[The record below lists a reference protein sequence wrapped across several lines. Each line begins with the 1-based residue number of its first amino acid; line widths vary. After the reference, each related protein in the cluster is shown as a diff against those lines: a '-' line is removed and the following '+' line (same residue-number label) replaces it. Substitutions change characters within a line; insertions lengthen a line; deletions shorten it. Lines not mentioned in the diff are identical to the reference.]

1 MPPTARSIVT
11 QRIASLYKKFPDFE
25 FTPLLVDGLTERD
38 AALARAIDHA
48 ILRRWLSLTTLI
60 DHATDRNVRQL
71 DSTVG
76 ATLLVAAAQLM
87 LMDRIPDHAIIHN
100 AVEWLKT
107 ESKHSRA
114 TGFVNAV
121 LRKIVKLRGKLVSK
135 YDLNNP
141 AHFIR
146 KDGTAFELT
155 VSIFKEGIGQQAGFE
170 SPSWSLLCSTLGEEK
185 ARHIALNSLVEA
197 PKIVTIPQ
205 GMFLPEGITPHSKP
219 LCGILENNIDIALL
233 LKKYPNARI
242 QDPTPMESLEIC
254 KMLRPKRILDVCAG
268 RGTKTKQLRSMFP
281 DAFIGATEP
290 NDKRRESLCSISKE
304 LGITVYQQGVSGP
317 NEPFDLVVVDV
328 PCSNS
333 GVFARRPEAKYRYKQ
348 NKIDSLVALQ
358 REILNDSFQI
368 LHERGHLIYTTC
380 SIDHRENEEQKNW
393 LIKNK
398 KLKCISSMLTLPN
411 NTPGECPSNWH
422 DGGFSAMFCRV

>member
-11 QRIASLYKKFPDFE
+11 RRIASLYKKFPDFE
-25 FTPLLVDGLTERD
+25 FTPLLVDDLTERD

-48 ILRRWLSLTTLI
+48 VLRRWLSLTTLI
-60 DHATDRNVRQL
+60 DHATNRNVRKL
-71 DSTVG
+71 DNTVG

-100 AVEWLKT
+100 AVEWLKL
-107 ESKHSRA
+107 ESKYSRA

-121 LRKIVKLRGKLVSK
+121 LRKIVKLRGKLVSQ
-135 YDLNNP
+135 YDPDNP

-146 KDGTAFELT
+146 NDGTAFELT
-155 VSIFKEGIGQQAGFE
+155 VPIFKEGVGQQAGFE
-170 SPSWSLLCSTLGEEK
+170 PASWLLLCSTLGEEK

-205 GMFLPEGITPHSKP
+205 GTALPEGTTPHSNP
-219 LCGILENNIDIALL
+219 LCGVLEKNIDINLL

-242 QDPTPMESLEIC
+242 QDPTPMQSLDIC
-254 KMLRPKRILDVCAG
+254 GMLRPKRILDVCAG

-281 DAFIGATEP
+281 SAFIGATEP
-290 NDKRRESLCSISKE
+290 NDERREALCSLSE
-304 LGITVYQQGVSGP
+304 EFGITVYQQGISGP
-317 NEPFDLVVVDV
+317 SEPFDLVVVDA

-348 NKIDSLVALQ
+348 KKIDSLVSLQ
-358 REILNDSFQI
+358 REILSESFQV
-368 LHERGHLIYTTC
+368 LHESGYLIYTTC
-380 SIDHRENEEQKNW
+380 SIDYRENEEQKNW
-393 LIKNK
+393 LMKTN
-398 KLKCISSMLTLPN
+398 KLKCVNSGLTLPN
-411 NTPGECPSNWH
+411 NMPGECPSNWH
-422 DGGFSAMFCRV
+422 DGGFTALFCRD